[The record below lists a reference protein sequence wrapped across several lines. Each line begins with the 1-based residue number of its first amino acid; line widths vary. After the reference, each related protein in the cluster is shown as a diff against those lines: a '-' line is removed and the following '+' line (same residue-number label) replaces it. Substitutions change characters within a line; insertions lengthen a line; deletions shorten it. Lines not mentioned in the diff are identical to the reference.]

1 MRQPSS
7 GGLTG
12 AGGYTYALH
21 TYPADNKVAARLPW
35 FSSTG
40 LSRRLALFT
49 TRRQRSKKVGE
60 EGQRPLEPQLQ
71 SPMGSHPPHCTSQSK
86 MQGQPRQ
93 REEGNGPLPSRKA
106 IKYLWRFLI
115 HQTSFAQKT

>member
-12 AGGYTYALH
+12 AGRDTYALR

-49 TRRQRSKKVGE
+49 SWRQHSRTVGE
-60 EGQRPLEPQLQ
+60 EAQRPLEPQLQ

-86 MQGQPRQ
+86 MQGQPR
-93 REEGNGPLPSRKA
+93 
-106 IKYLWRFLI
+106 
-115 HQTSFAQKT
+115 